1 MPTTPIVGT
10 PGTIPLTDA
19 VNYLLIRQPDGT
31 INFTAQPRFT
41 KALASIVV
49 RLRQNNQNADLNR
62 IVDLPVVRYNLNVN
76 GVTGLPPVTIIGG
89 SALDLSLANRALNAT
104 LNNSQFRDFLRS
116 VGAGLPGPDGNPI
129 PNAGIFIV
137 IADIIDL
144 SRDIGGQAQSDAYP
158 SSRDGQYET
167 YVRSV
172 GDQGSL
178 SSDDYLFRQAM
189 FIRNFIHELYHF
201 NNTHASLPS
210 ITIPRNQTDF
220 NTLLAFNNDQ
230 IQAAV
235 NTDTTY
241 VESDRVTLDILGSGG
256 LYRQFGFES
265 LQDVRDVFAQFRPR
279 TAEFYQDRR
288 IDLLAWSLNE
298 VFNGRL
304 VLSFSAAQLRELDR
318 LDIIRL
324 KPGGDNTQLSG
335 YELDPGAV
343 AHASKVSNSQAT
355 TDQALTAAI
364 ARLEQELGA
373 TTPPS
378 TEGAPEGESKNLYVE
393 LQQVYADLLAKRAR
407 DEAGEF
413 GLAFGS
419 TLGRSIAGN
428 NVFAQIGAGALLGT
442 ISENIA
448 EIIKVGGIIQ
458 KFPSGRTQSVIADFD
473 QELFNNLKAA
483 GIGALSSFLSAEL
496 VNALGLHGFGGELA
510 NTVAGTAIGK
520 VLENLVAN
528 LTTKTN
534 IFDGLNGAMIANA
547 VGAFLGNK
555 LANSIV
561 KFDTVGGQI
570 GSAIGS
576 AVGSLVGAKLLSGIG
591 WIGGP
596 LGALVGAF
604 IGTILGGVIGSLF
617 GGTPRSG
624 ADVLWNT
631 NKGEFVVANVY
642 AKKGGSKDAAR
653 QIATSVAETF
663 NAVLSATGGTLLNP
677 ASVQSGNYGMRK
689 DKFVYRPEHT
699 RDQDAITK
707 KFSGKD
713 GANELITYG
722 VFQGLSD
729 QDFMLVGGDIYV
741 KRALYGY
748 LDRVDASTF
757 DITTLL
763 GNISVGS
770 DYTRF
775 MGSTFAIQGLIAA
788 DPNSAFS
795 MSWVATLA
803 QAQDLG
809 IDRRARSDW
818 FGGWSY
824 KLSSTGVVA
833 SQLEMKLIYDDET
846 KRVPRFISVFDSAD
860 NFVGVLEDTI
870 LADATTFIEASAA
883 GETIDLRSGKLADQI
898 GYTVNGHLN
907 DDIAVAGTDFTAQT
921 NAAVSFTAGQL
932 RKSVSVTIAND
943 GVAESSETFLA
954 QLSNGS
960 GVYVIGGAAEATIV
974 NGTAAL
980 PTLLVGRSY
989 AREGDSYA
997 VFRLSLSKAAGAVVS
1012 VGLATAAV
1020 NATAGTDYGSGIEV
1034 SADGL
1039 TGWTSATTATF
1050 AAGVT
1055 QLFVRVAVTADN
1067 GVGADGKPTNVE
1079 GNERFTLTAT
1089 VTAGASAI
1097 ANAPD
1102 ATSGLVTASGTGT
1115 IVDATVSTV
1124 PLAWIDNVIVDEA
1137 TGQATF
1143 SIARSGSSGTASL
1156 NFSTADRRELTIGV
1170 AATVDAGD
1178 GNDTVYASDL
1188 GDNVFGGPGNDTLYG
1203 GRLDDW
1209 LLGGDGDDSLNAGS
1223 INSGTLGG
1231 DGNYLNG
1238 GAGNDQLYGREGSDW
1253 LEGGDGVDVLEGGDG
1268 GDVLAGGGGVGD
1280 VMRGGRGDD
1289 QYIFRLGDVNDASGV
1304 GSDTIRDESG
1314 IDVTQVVTQA
1324 FGTLSGSALTNKIA
1338 LALSGDLFNSGG
1350 GLGNWRGGGTQVTA
1364 SGVAAGGDDALV
1376 LGPGIGIDDVKLIK
1390 SADGKDL
1397 IVELWPNGVYS
1408 GDRVVMADWFS
1419 SFNKIET
1426 LRFADG
1432 DEIRIADFDTFIL
1445 GSDGVDTI
1453 VGTAGNDFVHA
1464 GAGNDV
1470 VYLLSGNDFGNGGL
1484 GNDTVSGDS
1493 GSDIVV
1499 GADGDD
1505 TLYGGFGDDSVSGGR
1520 GNDRLSG
1527 DEGKDILAGGT
1538 GDDELIGGIGND
1550 VFKFQRGDGRDTFI
1564 DALTNEWVTVWV
1576 SGLGGQNGYTVNPD
1590 GTITNATYGVLYDGS
1605 HWTARTRYEIETGTL
1620 YVHRPANPN
1629 QIVTSSGSDSIE
1641 FGIGIDINDLQ
1652 FQTAANGR
1660 DLVIGIDGGGDLVQS
1675 FASLSDQ
1682 ITLTEW
1688 VSNAA
1693 ARGSIETF
1701 SFFNTGAVNVAN
1713 TDLKGGTDGSDT
1725 LTGTTAKENWI
1736 TGGAGD
1742 DSVTGANLNDILNGN
1757 SGQDTLTGGAGS
1769 DVLLGGLDNDILI
1782 GGTGGTRDGQSMGD
1796 ILVGGAG
1803 LDTASYETA
1812 TAGLI
1817 ASLGSPNTNT
1827 GDAAGDVYDSVE
1839 NLRGSDFADTLEGDW
1854 GDNELRGGLG
1864 NDTLRG
1870 ALGDDTYVFA
1880 RGDGQDI
1887 VSDVYAPQKLV
1898 IVDAQGRL
1906 QGSYVSRL
1914 NLLDRE
1920 AGMYVFEHVVVDS
1933 ETDEVLYRKEL
1944 APTINRNLA
1953 VPTTFDPSSWI
1964 DASNY
1969 TFTGSEVAI
1978 AAAASEPG
1986 GDDTLLLEDITGNPG
2001 VTGDKTIALTDLT
2014 FAFDIAGGNPTDLI
2028 VTIAGTSDSV
2038 RIKNFRNAGAAT
2050 VNASQAIETIQFSD
2064 GSSANLAGLL
2074 FDSAG
2079 NFLSASADTQAAPV
2093 DDFIINAT
2101 ATTLSG
2107 GFGNDTLLGGS
2118 GNNTLQGGDGDD
2130 MLVGGL
2136 GSDSLQ
2142 GGLGSDTVNYV
2153 GSDGGTGVTVNL
2165 GTGAGSGTGT
2175 EAAGDT
2181 YSSIENVV
2189 GSQFADTLTGSDVD
2203 NVLKGNRGND
2213 VLSGGGGTGNL
2224 KGLGADVLIGDDGDD
2239 TLTGGVHEDNLDGG
2253 AGNDILEG
2261 GGDRDVLAGGDGNDI
2276 LRGDQTTSSGVEG
2289 ADEIGGNLLLNESF
2303 ENALDGSA
2311 TAGWK
2316 SSSTQAVQFITT
2328 GVTGLSG
2335 TRAVHLEDSSGNIT
2349 LSQDIAN
2356 LSAGE
2361 SLSLQFLLGGK
2372 VAGAT
2377 STVELLWNGEVI
2389 ATYTNATTTLTNTTI
2404 AIPVAKVLD
2413 GTNTLSFRG
2422 AGTAD
2427 GSGGVIDN
2435 VRLTRTGGAADQLMG
2450 GAGSDRLLGGGGND
2464 VLLGGDGDDRSTIN
2478 VVAGATAQTF
2488 VAGLYGGA
2496 GDDVLD
2502 GGAGND
2508 TLDGGAGN
2516 DKYLFAAGSGSDD
2529 VIING
2534 GQDDIV
2540 YDGIAAN
2547 QLWLRQVGSDLEI
2560 TAIGLGSTVLVK
2572 NWFSGTT
2579 NQARRIVTTDTSLA
2593 RSDVQALVSAMAA
2606 VSSSV
2611 PSSWPAAPTQAFTDA
2626 YTAAW
2631 QSNAGFTD
2639 RAVYIGT
2646 SGNDTLTADPLLVGG
2661 VKFYSLAGTDT
2672 LTGSASDDEFHV
2684 GVDSG
2689 FDTIT
2694 GGAGTDTIIADVD
2707 NATIGLTSINSIEA
2721 INGSGK
2727 TNVVI
2732 NVNTG
2737 ATIDFTYVTLTGIAK
2752 INGSSGVETITGSA
2766 GDDVIIGAAG
2776 NDVLKGGDGNDTIR
2790 GGGNND
2796 NLDGGAGID
2805 TYDASDVTANGT
2817 ITISSTGSTQHTAG
2831 NGGTATTDTLVNFEN
2846 VIGGSGADTI
2856 NGSDVDNI
2864 LTGGGGSDVLKGG
2877 LGNDTASYATMT
2889 TAFATPTVDSASG
2902 ISINGVRADLK
2913 VNSSTNGTTAPT
2925 TKASQSDAAGDWFYQ
2940 IENLTGSNFNDL
2952 LTGDDGA
2959 NKLAGGAGNDA
2970 LYGGLG
2976 NDELTGDAGNDYLD
2990 GQGGD
2995 NSAVFAGKYADYV
3008 ITTGA
3013 TTIITGTGVSA
3024 VDGTDTLKNIHWV
3037 RFSDITI
3044 SLGIEANSAPVL
3056 GEPTMQDGVW
3066 EDGTPASYQLPA
3078 TAFIDLDAGD
3088 AMLLSATL
3096 ADGSALPSW
3105 LTFNPATRT
3114 FSGTPPLASVG
3125 SVLDIKVT
3133 ATDSSFSVSDNFLL
3147 TITQAKGANV
3157 NGTAGADVLAGT
3169 FRDETM
3175 IGLAGNDTFTGSAG
3189 ADVIDGGADLDLVDY
3204 SASAAAVSVDLTS
3217 GIAGGGDAAGDTLI
3231 SIEQATG
3238 SAFDDSLLGTAG
3250 NDVLRGNDGADL
3262 LDGRA
3267 GDDTLYGGASA
3278 DQLLGGAGNDV
3289 IYARAAADGSLED
3302 LIDGGSGVDELRMTD
3317 SLYGAIV
3324 NLASPSGSPASI
3336 EHVVG
3341 SNFADAITGNDYA
3354 NSLAGGLGDDAV
3366 SGGLG
3371 SDTLYGGAG
3380 NDTLYGNEGNDT
3392 LRGED
3397 GNDRLSGDTGN
3408 DIFYGGNGI
3417 DTLDY
3422 GASAAGVT
3430 VNLTTF
3436 TLNGGDATGD
3446 IFGDAVGDGTIE
3458 NVDGSAFGDT
3468 LTGSA
3473 IANQLTGGA
3482 GDDSIDGSGGDDVL
3496 DGGAGIDSMFGGTG
3510 NDTVKGGDGADT
3522 LRGDAGNDT
3531 IYGDGAGSGT
3541 GDDVIYGGDGNDWID
3556 GEAGNDTIAGE
3567 LGTDTIF
3574 GGAGNDTIL
3583 ALVVGEDT
3591 IDGGSGTDT
3600 VSFAAAAAGVTAD
3613 LTNAGHKLT
3622 SIEGLIGTAFGDSLT
3637 AGAGS
3642 QTLDGGAGDDTI
3654 TGGAGADT
3662 LIGGSGIDTLNYS
3675 GSAVG
3680 SNFQSGAIGSSVVNG
3695 VTIVSAVD
3703 RTLNGVDVNLLAQ
3716 TAANAD
3722 AAGDTI
3728 SGFENLTGSAFADRL
3743 QGNSSNSIVRGG
3755 AGDDVIYGGAG
3766 DDTLYGDDGND
3777 FAFGQA
3783 GNDNLYGGNGDDR
3796 LFGEGATDHLYGEA
3810 GNDVLDAGDAGDV
3823 LDGGTGNDILIGGL
3837 GADLYV
3843 IGRTSGNDTIY
3854 NYDDDSALDAVS
3866 YDDISVTYR
3875 DLWFTKV
3882 GKDLV
3887 VKILGTTTA
3896 TTIKD
3901 WFINSTAGDWI
3912 AADNFYVDMFIANTR
3927 VNRQVDLA
3935 RLLGVSYGVAEP
3947 ASYSALTAAQQNQIE
3962 TAWGNNA
3969 VPTVAAV
3976 AGNPTTVNEDGSI
3989 NLRFTV
3995 ADAETPAAGLSI
4007 VVITDGV
4014 LQTVPGSD
4022 IRVIDASTRE
4032 VTIRP
4037 SANASG
4043 TGNVR
4048 VRSYD
4053 GALYSNE
4060 LVVPISVTPDP
4071 DGVSLTVPASKSGIA
4086 GSAISLNGIVA
4097 NLIDNDGSEGL
4108 YYIYVDGLPAGATLS
4123 SGGFSSTTAS
4133 TNITGW
4139 NLSTLTV
4146 TPPAGATNF
4155 TLTVRARST
4164 ELATGAVSSVEASGT
4179 IAISLNSAPTGITVS
4194 PVAFNEN
4201 VAGALVATLAGV
4213 DPDAGNTFTYTI
4225 VGGADAAKFVISG
4238 ANLSLA
4244 PGQSLNYEAGPA
4256 VIDLKVTDQGGL
4268 TYTRAGVQITAT
4280 NVNEAPSVPTDVNA
4294 TGGSGSS
4301 GVVATIAEGATGAVG
4316 ITLSATDPDGATPT
4330 YSLVTNPNGWFS
4342 INASTGVISVAAGQ
4356 TVNYEATTNGQVA
4369 ITVAAT
4375 DGTLTT
4381 QNAAMIINVTDV
4393 NEAPTLAA
4401 TASVHLSETAPQNA
4415 VVIDIDAGDPDT
4427 SAAFGTAS
4435 HRYSI
4440 LTGTG
4445 STYFSIDPL
4454 TGVIKTAT
4462 SGAPFDYDAGVR
4474 SYVLT
4479 VRVIDNSGT
4488 GLSADQA
4495 LTVTIDPVQE
4505 NPTNPGAFSGSINEN
4520 ATGVVANIAGSTD
4533 PEGEAITYDFAAGG
4547 NPGGLF
4553 SVTPGGQLSLNTA
4566 IDYEGRASTAFAAGY
4581 ADVQIVARTASG
4593 GVSGITTGRITL
4605 LNVNEAPSAP
4615 SAPPAGSITENT
4627 TGLVGITFS
4636 GATDPEGDAIVY
4648 RFAGGA
4654 TTSGNFSIINN
4665 NQLNVVTAFNYE
4677 AQTSASVTVYAYA
4690 NGQLSASGVLATVNI
4705 GNLDDNLPVISGI
4718 TMQNGYTTTIAENSA
4733 VAGTVIAQAAASDA
4747 DGDAITYSLSG
4758 TYANAFSIDAGGNI
4772 HVVSGIDYES
4782 LGGATAA
4789 GVQAPVSITL
4799 TVRAA
4804 QTNNPNNFTT
4814 QNLVFSVADI
4824 IELQLVMDAA
4834 VAYPRSPTANDPEI
4848 SPLNWNHTFDLP
4860 GNYLYQECM
4869 RFNFQSGYDAHWKTI
4884 VIDNNNNGAYD
4895 TGDTILY
4902 QAGTGVS
4909 AVSTVGYHWEG
4920 DPFVG
4925 QYVKELPP
4933 VVLDLDGSG
4942 IRQTFNTAQ
4951 FDVDGDGEQD
4961 SVGWI
4966 SGGQAFLALDRNGNG
4981 TIDGGSEISFMA
4993 DLVGAN
4999 TDLEGLRAYD
5009 SNDDGVLDA
5018 QDARFGEFLVWQD
5031 ADEDGVSDAGELRT
5045 LADAGIASID
5055 LAITAASP
5063 SDDGGQAILGLSSFT
5078 RTDGTTGAVGDVALR
5093 WDHIQHAPLDSVE
5106 PVADQALPD
5115 DAMFAIDLDGN
5126 GVIDPGSEAFAL
5138 GQAVPF
5144 DSNGDGRITAADA
5157 RYFDLRL
5164 WTDSNRNGS
5173 AELLELRG
5181 LDAAGV
5187 VSIELP
5193 REAPEVEP
5201 PVVPPASG
5209 GSNPALPEAPTDPAP
5224 APATAG
5230 DVPHLQD
5237 VRLGRMIQAMAAFG
5251 VAEGGPDLLRQQP
5264 HHFSGFD
5271 WYHSSAA

>member
-1 MPTTPIVGT
+1 M
-10 PGTIPLTDA
+10 
-19 VNYLLIRQPDGT
+19 
-31 INFTAQPRFT
+31 
-41 KALASIVV
+41 
-49 RLRQNNQNADLNR
+49 
-62 IVDLPVVRYNLNVN
+62 
-76 GVTGLPPVTIIGG
+76 
-89 SALDLSLANRALNAT
+89 
-104 LNNSQFRDFLRS
+104 
-116 VGAGLPGPDGNPI
+116 
-129 PNAGIFIV
+129 
-137 IADIIDL
+137 
-144 SRDIGGQAQSDAYP
+144 
-158 SSRDGQYET
+158 
-167 YVRSV
+167 
-172 GDQGSL
+172 
-178 SSDDYLFRQAM
+178 
-189 FIRNFIHELYHF
+189 
-201 NNTHASLPS
+201 
-210 ITIPRNQTDF
+210 
-220 NTLLAFNNDQ
+220 
-230 IQAAV
+230 
-235 NTDTTY
+235 
-241 VESDRVTLDILGSGG
+241 
-256 LYRQFGFES
+256 
-265 LQDVRDVFAQFRPR
+265 
-279 TAEFYQDRR
+279 
-288 IDLLAWSLNE
+288 
-298 VFNGRL
+298 
-304 VLSFSAAQLRELDR
+304 
-318 LDIIRL
+318 
-324 KPGGDNTQLSG
+324 
-335 YELDPGAV
+335 
-343 AHASKVSNSQAT
+343 
-355 TDQALTAAI
+355 
-364 ARLEQELGA
+364 GA

-1188 GDNVFGGPGNDTLYG
+1188 GDNVFGGAGNDTLYG

-1660 DLVIGIDGGGDLVQS
+1660 DLVIGIDGGDELVQS

-2153 GSDGGTGVTVNL
+2153 GSDGGIGVTVNL

-2349 LSQDIAN
+2349 L
-2356 LSAGE
+2356 
-2361 SLSLQFLLGGK
+2361 
-2372 VAGAT
+2372 
-2377 STVELLWNGEVI
+2377 
-2389 ATYTNATTTLTNTTI
+2389 
-2404 AIPVAKVLD
+2404 
-2413 GTNTLSFRG
+2413 
-2422 AGTAD
+2422 
-2427 GSGGVIDN
+2427 
-2435 VRLTRTGGAADQLMG
+2435 
-2450 GAGSDRLLGGGGND
+2450 
-2464 VLLGGDGDDRSTIN
+2464 
-2478 VVAGATAQTF
+2478 
-2488 VAGLYGGA
+2488 
-2496 GDDVLD
+2496 
-2502 GGAGND
+2502 
-2508 TLDGGAGN
+2508 
-2516 DKYLFAAGSGSDD
+2516 
-2529 VIING
+2529 
-2534 GQDDIV
+2534 
-2540 YDGIAAN
+2540 
-2547 QLWLRQVGSDLEI
+2547 
-2560 TAIGLGSTVLVK
+2560 
-2572 NWFSGTT
+2572 
-2579 NQARRIVTTDTSLA
+2579 
-2593 RSDVQALVSAMAA
+2593 
-2606 VSSSV
+2606 
-2611 PSSWPAAPTQAFTDA
+2611 
-2626 YTAAW
+2626 
-2631 QSNAGFTD
+2631 
-2639 RAVYIGT
+2639 
-2646 SGNDTLTADPLLVGG
+2646 
-2661 VKFYSLAGTDT
+2661 
-2672 LTGSASDDEFHV
+2672 
-2684 GVDSG
+2684 
-2689 FDTIT
+2689 
-2694 GGAGTDTIIADVD
+2694 
-2707 NATIGLTSINSIEA
+2707 
-2721 INGSGK
+2721 
-2727 TNVVI
+2727 
-2732 NVNTG
+2732 
-2737 ATIDFTYVTLTGIAK
+2737 
-2752 INGSSGVETITGSA
+2752 
-2766 GDDVIIGAAG
+2766 
-2776 NDVLKGGDGNDTIR
+2776 
-2790 GGGNND
+2790 
-2796 NLDGGAGID
+2796 
-2805 TYDASDVTANGT
+2805 
-2817 ITISSTGSTQHTAG
+2817 
-2831 NGGTATTDTLVNFEN
+2831 
-2846 VIGGSGADTI
+2846 
-2856 NGSDVDNI
+2856 
-2864 LTGGGGSDVLKGG
+2864 
-2877 LGNDTASYATMT
+2877 
-2889 TAFATPTVDSASG
+2889 
-2902 ISINGVRADLK
+2902 
-2913 VNSSTNGTTAPT
+2913 
-2925 TKASQSDAAGDWFYQ
+2925 
-2940 IENLTGSNFNDL
+2940 
-2952 LTGDDGA
+2952 
-2959 NKLAGGAGNDA
+2959 
-2970 LYGGLG
+2970 
-2976 NDELTGDAGNDYLD
+2976 
-2990 GQGGD
+2990 
-2995 NSAVFAGKYADYV
+2995 
-3008 ITTGA
+3008 
-3013 TTIITGTGVSA
+3013 
-3024 VDGTDTLKNIHWV
+3024 
-3037 RFSDITI
+3037 
-3044 SLGIEANSAPVL
+3044 
-3056 GEPTMQDGVW
+3056 
-3066 EDGTPASYQLPA
+3066 
-3078 TAFIDLDAGD
+3078 
-3088 AMLLSATL
+3088 
-3096 ADGSALPSW
+3096 
-3105 LTFNPATRT
+3105 
-3114 FSGTPPLASVG
+3114 
-3125 SVLDIKVT
+3125 
-3133 ATDSSFSVSDNFLL
+3133 
-3147 TITQAKGANV
+3147 
-3157 NGTAGADVLAGT
+3157 
-3169 FRDETM
+3169 
-3175 IGLAGNDTFTGSAG
+3175 
-3189 ADVIDGGADLDLVDY
+3189 
-3204 SASAAAVSVDLTS
+3204 
-3217 GIAGGGDAAGDTLI
+3217 
-3231 SIEQATG
+3231 
-3238 SAFDDSLLGTAG
+3238 
-3250 NDVLRGNDGADL
+3250 
-3262 LDGRA
+3262 
-3267 GDDTLYGGASA
+3267 
-3278 DQLLGGAGNDV
+3278 
-3289 IYARAAADGSLED
+3289 
-3302 LIDGGSGVDELRMTD
+3302 
-3317 SLYGAIV
+3317 
-3324 NLASPSGSPASI
+3324 
-3336 EHVVG
+3336 
-3341 SNFADAITGNDYA
+3341 
-3354 NSLAGGLGDDAV
+3354 
-3366 SGGLG
+3366 
-3371 SDTLYGGAG
+3371 
-3380 NDTLYGNEGNDT
+3380 
-3392 LRGED
+3392 
-3397 GNDRLSGDTGN
+3397 
-3408 DIFYGGNGI
+3408 
-3417 DTLDY
+3417 
-3422 GASAAGVT
+3422 
-3430 VNLTTF
+3430 
-3436 TLNGGDATGD
+3436 
-3446 IFGDAVGDGTIE
+3446 
-3458 NVDGSAFGDT
+3458 
-3468 LTGSA
+3468 
-3473 IANQLTGGA
+3473 
-3482 GDDSIDGSGGDDVL
+3482 
-3496 DGGAGIDSMFGGTG
+3496 
-3510 NDTVKGGDGADT
+3510 
-3522 LRGDAGNDT
+3522 
-3531 IYGDGAGSGT
+3531 
-3541 GDDVIYGGDGNDWID
+3541 
-3556 GEAGNDTIAGE
+3556 
-3567 LGTDTIF
+3567 
-3574 GGAGNDTIL
+3574 
-3583 ALVVGEDT
+3583 
-3591 IDGGSGTDT
+3591 
-3600 VSFAAAAAGVTAD
+3600 
-3613 LTNAGHKLT
+3613 
-3622 SIEGLIGTAFGDSLT
+3622 
-3637 AGAGS
+3637 
-3642 QTLDGGAGDDTI
+3642 
-3654 TGGAGADT
+3654 
-3662 LIGGSGIDTLNYS
+3662 
-3675 GSAVG
+3675 
-3680 SNFQSGAIGSSVVNG
+3680 
-3695 VTIVSAVD
+3695 
-3703 RTLNGVDVNLLAQ
+3703 
-3716 TAANAD
+3716 
-3722 AAGDTI
+3722 
-3728 SGFENLTGSAFADRL
+3728 
-3743 QGNSSNSIVRGG
+3743 
-3755 AGDDVIYGGAG
+3755 
-3766 DDTLYGDDGND
+3766 
-3777 FAFGQA
+3777 
-3783 GNDNLYGGNGDDR
+3783 
-3796 LFGEGATDHLYGEA
+3796 
-3810 GNDVLDAGDAGDV
+3810 
-3823 LDGGTGNDILIGGL
+3823 
-3837 GADLYV
+3837 
-3843 IGRTSGNDTIY
+3843 
-3854 NYDDDSALDAVS
+3854 
-3866 YDDISVTYR
+3866 
-3875 DLWFTKV
+3875 
-3882 GKDLV
+3882 
-3887 VKILGTTTA
+3887 
-3896 TTIKD
+3896 
-3901 WFINSTAGDWI
+3901 
-3912 AADNFYVDMFIANTR
+3912 
-3927 VNRQVDLA
+3927 
-3935 RLLGVSYGVAEP
+3935 
-3947 ASYSALTAAQQNQIE
+3947 
-3962 TAWGNNA
+3962 
-3969 VPTVAAV
+3969 
-3976 AGNPTTVNEDGSI
+3976 
-3989 NLRFTV
+3989 
-3995 ADAETPAAGLSI
+3995 
-4007 VVITDGV
+4007 
-4014 LQTVPGSD
+4014 
-4022 IRVIDASTRE
+4022 
-4032 VTIRP
+4032 
-4037 SANASG
+4037 
-4043 TGNVR
+4043 
-4048 VRSYD
+4048 
-4053 GALYSNE
+4053 
-4060 LVVPISVTPDP
+4060 
-4071 DGVSLTVPASKSGIA
+4071 
-4086 GSAISLNGIVA
+4086 
-4097 NLIDNDGSEGL
+4097 
-4108 YYIYVDGLPAGATLS
+4108 
-4123 SGGFSSTTAS
+4123 
-4133 TNITGW
+4133 
-4139 NLSTLTV
+4139 
-4146 TPPAGATNF
+4146 
-4155 TLTVRARST
+4155 
-4164 ELATGAVSSVEASGT
+4164 
-4179 IAISLNSAPTGITVS
+4179 
-4194 PVAFNEN
+4194 
-4201 VAGALVATLAGV
+4201 
-4213 DPDAGNTFTYTI
+4213 
-4225 VGGADAAKFVISG
+4225 
-4238 ANLSLA
+4238 
-4244 PGQSLNYEAGPA
+4244 
-4256 VIDLKVTDQGGL
+4256 
-4268 TYTRAGVQITAT
+4268 
-4280 NVNEAPSVPTDVNA
+4280 
-4294 TGGSGSS
+4294 
-4301 GVVATIAEGATGAVG
+4301 
-4316 ITLSATDPDGATPT
+4316 
-4330 YSLVTNPNGWFS
+4330 
-4342 INASTGVISVAAGQ
+4342 
-4356 TVNYEATTNGQVA
+4356 
-4369 ITVAAT
+4369 
-4375 DGTLTT
+4375 
-4381 QNAAMIINVTDV
+4381 
-4393 NEAPTLAA
+4393 
-4401 TASVHLSETAPQNA
+4401 
-4415 VVIDIDAGDPDT
+4415 
-4427 SAAFGTAS
+4427 
-4435 HRYSI
+4435 
-4440 LTGTG
+4440 
-4445 STYFSIDPL
+4445 
-4454 TGVIKTAT
+4454 
-4462 SGAPFDYDAGVR
+4462 
-4474 SYVLT
+4474 
-4479 VRVIDNSGT
+4479 
-4488 GLSADQA
+4488 
-4495 LTVTIDPVQE
+4495 
-4505 NPTNPGAFSGSINEN
+4505 
-4520 ATGVVANIAGSTD
+4520 
-4533 PEGEAITYDFAAGG
+4533 
-4547 NPGGLF
+4547 
-4553 SVTPGGQLSLNTA
+4553 
-4566 IDYEGRASTAFAAGY
+4566 
-4581 ADVQIVARTASG
+4581 
-4593 GVSGITTGRITL
+4593 
-4605 LNVNEAPSAP
+4605 
-4615 SAPPAGSITENT
+4615 
-4627 TGLVGITFS
+4627 
-4636 GATDPEGDAIVY
+4636 
-4648 RFAGGA
+4648 
-4654 TTSGNFSIINN
+4654 
-4665 NQLNVVTAFNYE
+4665 
-4677 AQTSASVTVYAYA
+4677 
-4690 NGQLSASGVLATVNI
+4690 
-4705 GNLDDNLPVISGI
+4705 
-4718 TMQNGYTTTIAENSA
+4718 
-4733 VAGTVIAQAAASDA
+4733 
-4747 DGDAITYSLSG
+4747 
-4758 TYANAFSIDAGGNI
+4758 
-4772 HVVSGIDYES
+4772 
-4782 LGGATAA
+4782 
-4789 GVQAPVSITL
+4789 
-4799 TVRAA
+4799 
-4804 QTNNPNNFTT
+4804 
-4814 QNLVFSVADI
+4814 
-4824 IELQLVMDAA
+4824 
-4834 VAYPRSPTANDPEI
+4834 
-4848 SPLNWNHTFDLP
+4848 
-4860 GNYLYQECM
+4860 
-4869 RFNFQSGYDAHWKTI
+4869 
-4884 VIDNNNNGAYD
+4884 
-4895 TGDTILY
+4895 
-4902 QAGTGVS
+4902 
-4909 AVSTVGYHWEG
+4909 
-4920 DPFVG
+4920 
-4925 QYVKELPP
+4925 
-4933 VVLDLDGSG
+4933 
-4942 IRQTFNTAQ
+4942 
-4951 FDVDGDGEQD
+4951 
-4961 SVGWI
+4961 
-4966 SGGQAFLALDRNGNG
+4966 
-4981 TIDGGSEISFMA
+4981 
-4993 DLVGAN
+4993 
-4999 TDLEGLRAYD
+4999 
-5009 SNDDGVLDA
+5009 
-5018 QDARFGEFLVWQD
+5018 
-5031 ADEDGVSDAGELRT
+5031 
-5045 LADAGIASID
+5045 
-5055 LAITAASP
+5055 
-5063 SDDGGQAILGLSSFT
+5063 
-5078 RTDGTTGAVGDVALR
+5078 
-5093 WDHIQHAPLDSVE
+5093 
-5106 PVADQALPD
+5106 
-5115 DAMFAIDLDGN
+5115 
-5126 GVIDPGSEAFAL
+5126 
-5138 GQAVPF
+5138 
-5144 DSNGDGRITAADA
+5144 
-5157 RYFDLRL
+5157 
-5164 WTDSNRNGS
+5164 
-5173 AELLELRG
+5173 
-5181 LDAAGV
+5181 
-5187 VSIELP
+5187 
-5193 REAPEVEP
+5193 
-5201 PVVPPASG
+5201 
-5209 GSNPALPEAPTDPAP
+5209 
-5224 APATAG
+5224 
-5230 DVPHLQD
+5230 
-5237 VRLGRMIQAMAAFG
+5237 
-5251 VAEGGPDLLRQQP
+5251 
-5264 HHFSGFD
+5264 
-5271 WYHSSAA
+5271 